1 MLNYEYL
8 IVFDFETTGL
18 NPEGNLSKFK
28 GVTFNRKTS
37 TYTWKEYL
45 AEFKKKE
52 KDIFISEVEK
62 SNIIELGLSMYKIK
76 NENEETSFELVED
89 IDLLVKQNKPL
100 DKEIIAVTRITDE
113 LLSKEGVSEEKLYE
127 TLSKFLNMKNVLWA
141 GYNIQF
147 DFTFINELM
156 KEKTGNQDFS
166 FKGDMLD
173 AMAIYKDFY
182 PFDFNKKKNNDG
194 SIGYYGH
201 RLDSAVKNLNI
212 AVKNTHRALDDVHAT
227 FEVIK
232 RFEYALKDDF
242 NKYINTFGF
251 NKTYGVSF
259 TPFSQITYVPQEGA
273 KEEIYHLNRAI

>member
-1 MLNYEYL
+1 MLNYDYL

-18 NPEGNLSKFK
+18 NPEGDLAKYK
-28 GVTFNRKTS
+28 GPTFNKKAGIFNR
-37 TYTWKEYL
+37 KEYL
-45 AEFKKKE
+45 AKDKKKE
-52 KDIFISEVEK
+52 KDIFVSKVDK
-62 SNIIELGLSMYKIK
+62 SQIIELGLSIYNVK
-76 NENEETSFELVED
+76 NENNKTDFELIKDV
-89 IDLLVKQNKPL
+89 DLLVKQDKPL
-100 DKEIIAVTRITDE
+100 EKEIVAVTKITDE
-113 LLSKEGVSEEKLYE
+113 LLAQEGVTKECLYE

-156 KEKTGNQDFS
+156 KEMTGDKNYS

-182 PFDFNKKKNNDG
+182 PFDFEKKVNNDG

-232 RFEYALKDDF
+232 RFEYALEDKFD
-242 NKYINTFGF
+242 KYINKFGY
-251 NKTYGVSF
+251 NKTYGISF
-259 TPFSQITYVPQEGA
+259 TPFSQITYVAQEGA
-273 KEEIYHLNRAI
+273 KEEIYHL